1 MTSLGDRPRAPWLV
15 LVASTFLLALP
26 PAPARAGECGGVRM
40 PRAATVDGTTLALR
54 GMGVR
59 KVSRLGFTVA
69 VYVAGLYL
77 EHPSRDAAT
86 ILSTPQHWRLV
97 LHLVRDVD
105 REQITDAFTRAFQ
118 RTAPDDA
125 GLQARIARLNG
136 WITDMDEGGRVAF
149 TYVPGTGL
157 TVEVNDVVEGTVEGF
172 DFASAFLDIWLG
184 DHPPNPGLKGG
195 LLGGPCV

>member
-1 MTSLGDRPRAPWLV
+1 MATRSERPPLSPI
-15 LVASTFLLALP
+15 LPLLAALLLAAP
-26 PAPARAGECGGVRM
+26 AAPARADACGGVRM
-40 PRAATVDGTTLALR
+40 PEATVAGGETLAR
-54 GMGVR
+54 NGMGVR

-86 ILSTPQHWRLV
+86 ILSTPQRWRLV

-125 GLQARIARLNG
+125 DLQARIARLNG
-136 WITDMDEGGRVAF
+136 WITDIQEGGRVAF

-157 TVEVNDVVEGTVEGF
+157 AVEVNDTEQGTVEGF
-172 DFASAFLDIWLG
+172 DFASTFLDIWLG